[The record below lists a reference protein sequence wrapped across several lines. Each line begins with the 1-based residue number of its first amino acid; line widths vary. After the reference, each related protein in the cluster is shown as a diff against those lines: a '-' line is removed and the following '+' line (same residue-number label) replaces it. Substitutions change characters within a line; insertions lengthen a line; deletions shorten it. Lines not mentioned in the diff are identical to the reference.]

1 MKFPACSTDT
11 PRSRRATRSLPT
23 LRRASPYR
31 DGANNQGKEVCS
43 FRILACRWLSRSNRV
58 PYRSVDYNR
67 AQDTKTSSKSPQE
80 SVSDVAFPER
90 GSFEDRGKGT
100 TERCRA
106 ASATSLRRV
115 SLLAP
120 QAKFASE
127 SSDFARSRERRGHG
141 RMLGRPIESTPFFG
155 QQRKDYFNRLCFEPF
170 AFEMV

>member
-1 MKFPACSTDT
+1 VDNPDQSQVRAIGVRLSGYIFRSSRRTRWVGYLYGKLSRCGQKATYQITELRHQQGMKFPACSTDT

-31 DGANNQGKEVCS
+31 DGASNQGKEVCS
-43 FRILACRWLSRSNRV
+43 FRTLACRWLSRSNRV

-100 TERCRA
+100 TE
-106 ASATSLRRV
+106 
-115 SLLAP
+115 
-120 QAKFASE
+120 
-127 SSDFARSRERRGHG
+127 
-141 RMLGRPIESTPFFG
+141 
-155 QQRKDYFNRLCFEPF
+155 
-170 AFEMV
+170 